1 LLNNVTCGYTTT
13 LAKLKAYRMRIYI
26 FLLIGLLFSNV
37 LQGQAGSISEAE
49 LNIQDKFLQGKQQ
62 QILGNL
68 DKAVTI
74 FKELA
79 KKDVKNDVVQYE
91 LARIYLK
98 QDKVEKAL
106 NAIQEAI
113 IINDQNTWYHNLN
126 ADILLQKGQYLNA
139 AVSYE
144 KLIKLQPRISSHYT
158 NLSYCYLRAN
168 EPNKAI
174 KILDQIESK
183 TGVSEEYS
191 RKKFE
196 IYDRIGKEHKAV
208 EEIEKLIEQFP
219 DEMAYRHI
227 LAVYYKRNGKDDKA
241 KDVYAEILIIDPEDS
256 KANIAMA
263 DDFRKDGKDNTYLN
277 SIKSIISNE
286 NIELDIKVQEMIPY
300 VEKLNQKYDQA
311 LGNTLLELVGILN
324 NVHPKEAKVY
334 ALQGDI
340 LNAKGEQEAAF
351 RSYREAIKYDET
363 VYSVWEQGMYI
374 LAELNDMEELINF
387 SEAAI
392 DVFPNQAFIYYMNG
406 LGNSSIQN
414 YDEALSMLDQV
425 LLMSQKN
432 KELRLETYSLL
443 GKVYHQ
449 LDRSKESNEA
459 FENAL
464 KINPASITIKH
475 NYSYFLAERG
485 EDLDKAKT
493 MIEAANKSKPNHP
506 KIQHVYGWVLYKM
519 KDLNGA
525 QKWIEKSLSNGGSE
539 RASVLEHYGDVLFE
553 LNKKEEALQYWEK
566 AFNQGA
572 TSENLKKKIADKQL
586 YP

>member
-1 LLNNVTCGYTTT
+1 
-13 LAKLKAYRMRIYI
+13 MRIYI
-26 FLLIGLLFSNV
+26 FLFIGIFFSNA
-37 LQGQAGSISEAE
+37 LPGQAGSVSEAE
-49 LNIQDKFLQGKQQ
+49 LKTQDKFLQAKQQ

-68 DKAVTI
+68 DDAVNI
-74 FKELA
+74 YKDLA
-79 KKDVKNDVVQYE
+79 RKDAKNDVVLYE

-106 NAIQEAI
+106 SAIQEAI

-168 EPNKAI
+168 EPAKAI

-183 TGVSEEYS
+183 AGISEEYS

-196 IYDRIGKEHKAV
+196 IYDRIGKENKAV
-208 EEIEKLIEQFP
+208 EEIEKLIQQFP

-227 LAVYYKRNGKDDKA
+227 LAVYHKKNGKDDKA
-241 KDVYAEILIIDPEDS
+241 KDVYTDILKLNPEDA
-256 KANIAMA
+256 KANIALA
-263 DDFRKDGKDNTYLN
+263 DDFRKDGKDNNYLN

-300 VEKLNQKYDQA
+300 VEKLNQQYDQE

-324 NVHPKEAKVY
+324 TVHPKEAKVY

-340 LNAKGEQEAAF
+340 LNAKGEREAAF
-351 RSYREAIKYDET
+351 RSYKEAIKYDET

-374 LAELNDMEELINF
+374 LAELNDMEELVDF
-387 SEAAI
+387 SESAM
-392 DVFPNQAFIYYMNG
+392 DVFPNQGFVYYMNG
-406 LGNSSIQN
+406 LGNNSMKN
-414 YDEALSMLDQV
+414 YDEALLMLDQV

-443 GKVYHQ
+443 GNVYHQ
-449 LDRSKESNEA
+449 LERAKESNEA
-459 FENAL
+459 FEKAL
-464 KINPASITIKH
+464 EINPSSITVKH
-475 NYSYFLAERG
+475 NYSYYLAQRG
-485 EDLDKAKT
+485 EDLEKAKT
-493 MIEAANKSKPNHP
+493 MIEAANKSNPNHP

-519 KDLNGA
+519 KDFSGA
-525 QKWIEKSLSNGGSE
+525 QKWLEKSLANGGSK

-553 LNKKEEALQYWEK
+553 SNKKEEALQYWEK
-566 AFNQGA
+566 ALEQGGK
-572 TSENLKKKIADKQL
+572 SEILKKKIADKQL